1 MFFSVSAIISIFG
14 DEVNAPPIA
23 YEKNGPTAQPG
34 VDMNTSKS
42 LMLLGLLV
50 LPLISARAEDIGS
63 VNTTFK
69 VLGPDNKI
77 VVQVFDDPDIDGV
90 ACYLSAARTGGI
102 KGGLGLAEDTS
113 DASIACR
120 QVGPITIKS
129 KFDPG
134 DQVFSEKRSIMFKKL
149 RVVRFLDQ
157 KRNTLVYL
165 AYSDKLIDGSP
176 KNSISAVPIMPW
188 PAQTATAGK

>member
-1 MFFSVSAIISIFG
+1 MA
-14 DEVNAPPIA
+14 D
-23 YEKNGPTAQPG
+23 
-34 VDMNTSKS
+34 D
-42 LMLLGLLV
+42 L
-50 LPLISARAEDIGS
+50 GS

-69 VLGPDNKI
+69 FLGPDNKI

-90 ACYLSAARTGGI
+90 SCYLSAARTGGI

-120 QVGPITIKS
+120 QVGPIAIKK
-129 KFDPG
+129 KFDAG
-134 DQVFSEKRSIMFKKL
+134 DEVFTERRSLVFKKL

-176 KNSISAVPIMPW
+176 KNSVSAVPIMPW
-188 PAQTATAGK
+188 PAGNTPAK

>member
-1 MFFSVSAIISIFG
+1 MIDRKNLILIGLLAL
-14 DEVNAPPIA
+14 PPILS
-23 YEKNGPTAQPG
+23 TT
-34 VDMNTSKS
+34 V
-42 LMLLGLLV
+42 
-50 LPLISARAEDIGS
+50 SARAEDIGS

-77 VVQVFDDPDIDGV
+77 VVQAFDDPDVDGV

-120 QVGPITIKS
+120 QVGQITIKH

-134 DQVFSEKRSIMFKKL
+134 DQVFS
-149 RVVRFLDQ
+149 
-157 KRNTLVYL
+157 
-165 AYSDKLIDGSP
+165 
-176 KNSISAVPIMPW
+176 
-188 PAQTATAGK
+188 

>member
-1 MFFSVSAIISIFG
+1 MLALLI
-14 DEVNAPPIA
+14 PPLTLA
-23 YEKNGPTAQPG
+23 
-34 VDMNTSKS
+34 
-42 LMLLGLLV
+42 
-50 LPLISARAEDIGS
+50 LPITGARAEDIGS

-77 VVQVFDDPDIDGV
+77 VVQAFDDPDIDGV

-113 DASIACR
+113 DAAIACR
-120 QVGPITIKS
+120 QVGQITIKS
-129 KFDPG
+129 KFENG
-134 DQVFSEKRSIMFKKL
+134 DQVFSEKRSIMFKRL

-165 AYSDKLIDGSP
+165 AYSDKLVDGSP

-188 PAQTATAGK
+188 PTQTAGK

>member
-1 MFFSVSAIISIFG
+1 VSLLL
-14 DEVNAPPIA
+14 IA
-23 YEKNGPTAQPG
+23 AA
-34 VDMNTSKS
+34 
-42 LMLLGLLV
+42 
-50 LPLISARAEDIGS
+50 SARAEDIGS

-69 VLGPDNKI
+69 MLGPDNKI
-77 VVQVFDDPDIDGV
+77 VVQAFDDPEIDGV
-90 ACYLSAARTGGI
+90 ACYLAGARTGGI

-120 QVGPITIKS
+120 QVGPIAIKS
-129 KFDPG
+129 KFENG
-134 DQVFSEKRSIMFKKL
+134 DQVFSERRSLIFKRL

-176 KNSISAVPIMPW
+176 KNSVSAVPIMPW
-188 PAQTATAGK
+188 PGAAPPGK

>member
-1 MFFSVSAIISIFG
+1 
-14 DEVNAPPIA
+14 
-23 YEKNGPTAQPG
+23 
-34 VDMNTSKS
+34 
-42 LMLLGLLV
+42 LLALLI
-50 LPLISARAEDIGS
+50 LPLTLALPVAGARAEDIGS

-77 VVQVFDDPDIDGV
+77 VVQAFDDPDIDGV

-113 DASIACR
+113 DAAIACR
-120 QVGPITIKS
+120 QVGQITIKS
-129 KFDPG
+129 KFENG
-134 DQVFSEKRSIMFKKL
+134 DQVFSEKRSIMFKRL

-165 AYSDKLIDGSP
+165 AYSDKLVDGSP

-188 PAQTATAGK
+188 PAQTAGK

>member
-1 MFFSVSAIISIFG
+1 MLPLVSA
-14 DEVNAPPIA
+14 
-23 YEKNGPTAQPG
+23 K
-34 VDMNTSKS
+34 
-42 LMLLGLLV
+42 
-50 LPLISARAEDIGS
+50 AEDIGS

-77 VVQVFDDPDIDGV
+77 VVQAFDDPDVDGV

-120 QVGPITIKS
+120 QVGPITIKG

-134 DQVFSEKRSIMFKKL
+134 DQVFSEKRSVMFKKL

-165 AYSDKLIDGSP
+165 AYSDRLVDGSP

-188 PAQTATAGK
+188 PTQTATAGK